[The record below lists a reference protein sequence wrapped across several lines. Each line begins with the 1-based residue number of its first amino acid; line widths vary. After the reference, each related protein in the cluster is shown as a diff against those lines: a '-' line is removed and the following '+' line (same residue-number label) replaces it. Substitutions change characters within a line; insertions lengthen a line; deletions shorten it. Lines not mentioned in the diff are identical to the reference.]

1 MFSALKRWQ
10 KKTIPSGFLEKKT
23 PGAGFQEEKP
33 AIEDTELEEV
43 VKLQVE
49 RDSPKYAHPK
59 MPTLP
64 REYFHVGDHSFY

>member
-10 KKTIPSGFLEKKT
+10 KKTIPSEFLEKKT
-23 PGAGFQEEKP
+23 PGSGFQEKP
-33 AIEDTELEEV
+33 PIEETELEEV

-49 RDSPKYAHPK
+49 RDSSKYAHPK

-64 REYFHVGDHSFY
+64 REYFSVGDHSFY